1 MLEIGLPL
9 GMRFF
14 VDNLTVNAKVF
25 NERKLGKVEKED
37 EEKPCLFD
45 KKKEK
50 TILNNKCFLFYGPK
64 GTGKNMM
71 VKILAHETNSFLF
84 SKINGFPNKSSRLRF
99 DEYLFRGKKSNHTDY
114 VHSLQTRQKLPTFH
128 HFSKRHRKLVGKTG
142 L

>member
-14 VDNLTVNAKVF
+14 VDNLTVNAKVY
-25 NERKLGKVEKED
+25 NERRLGKVEKED
-37 EEKPCLFD
+37 EEKPTLFD

-50 TILNNKCFLFYGPK
+50 TIMNNKCYLFYGPK

-84 SKINGFPNKSSRLRF
+84 SKITSFC
-99 DEYLFRGKKSNHTDY
+99 
-114 VHSLQTRQKLPTFH
+114 
-128 HFSKRHRKLVGKTG
+128 
-142 L
+142 